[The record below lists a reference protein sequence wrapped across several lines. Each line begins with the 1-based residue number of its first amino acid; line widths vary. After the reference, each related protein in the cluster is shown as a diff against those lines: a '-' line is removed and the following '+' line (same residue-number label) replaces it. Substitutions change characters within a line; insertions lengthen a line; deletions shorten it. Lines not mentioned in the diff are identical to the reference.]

1 MNFKTSLVNLVLAM
15 CVASCS
21 SNTRNTF
28 YQEREGFDEFDEE
41 VILGPKS
48 EALSLEDFLEQE
60 ESAED
65 QALYGDEENDE
76 TEDDAV
82 PIPIKP
88 VTPKRDLRFEI
99 NKAIASHRPEFKYCY
114 DQHGEKATGQI
125 IMVFRI
131 RSDGKVQRAGIVT
144 SELPIGLKAC
154 LVEKIYQIEFP
165 KFRSGKNIDIKQPL
179 NF

>member
-1 MNFKTSLVNLVLAM
+1 MSFKASLVNLAIVL

-48 EALSLEDFLEQE
+48 EALTLEDFLEQE

-65 QALYGDEENDE
+65 QALYADEDNEE
-76 TEDDAV
+76 TQEGAV
-82 PIPIKP
+82 LPITP

-114 DQHGEKATGQI
+114 DQHGEKASGQI